1 MLGLLLAR
9 IFLRF
14 LPKLSFIRIKN
25 ARLFWL
31 RRLIDFDRREREKW
45 KRVRRQNT
53 QKRSLR
59 RIKRDEIYLSQTLK
73 DSVSRDKRR
82 AIVPPWPSLPVSS
95 LKYLHSASSR
105 FIVERRLCYASASF
119 DSNELMSSLIN
130 YIMYYISKAKQQT
143 ARDGLN
149 LIIIIRNF

>member
-14 LPKLSFIRIKN
+14 LPELSFIRIKN

-82 AIVPPWPSLPVSS
+82 AIVPP
-95 LKYLHSASSR
+95 
-105 FIVERRLCYASASF
+105 
-119 DSNELMSSLIN
+119 
-130 YIMYYISKAKQQT
+130 
-143 ARDGLN
+143 
-149 LIIIIRNF
+149 